1 MARKNLTVHL
11 EGAEELTRQL
21 DELGDRATG
30 LALREAAEVGANV
43 IADETRRQAPVKTGA
58 LRDSIRAATRRT
70 QQGRAIVEIG
80 YGRKQWYGRIVEQGS
95 KYAEPQSFIRK
106 AFEMSRED
114 AARAVEHYL
123 RRLLLR

>member
-11 EGAEELTRQL
+11 DGAEELTRKL
-21 DELGDRATG
+21 EELGDRATG
-30 LALREAAEVGANV
+30 LALREAAEVGAKV

-58 LRDSIRAATRRT
+58 LRDSIQAETRRT
-70 QQGRAIVEIG
+70 QQGRAIVDVG
-80 YGRKQWYGRIVEQGS
+80 YGRKQWYGRLVEQGS
-95 KYAEPQSFIRK
+95 KHAEPQPFIRK

-123 RRLLLR
+123 KRLLFR